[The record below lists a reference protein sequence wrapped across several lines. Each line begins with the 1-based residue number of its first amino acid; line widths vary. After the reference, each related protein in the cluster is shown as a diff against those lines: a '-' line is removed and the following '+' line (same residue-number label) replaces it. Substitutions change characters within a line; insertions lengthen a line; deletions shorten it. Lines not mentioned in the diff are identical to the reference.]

1 MQKSKRYQKVRS
13 IRQAGR
19 TLGFFLFSF
28 LVMGAVSFAQKT
40 VTGKVTDA
48 TDKSEMIGVT
58 VAVKGTSTGTQTDVS
73 GNYSIVVPNNQA
85 VLVYTFIGKATK
97 EIVVG
102 DQSVINVSLGDDSK
116 ALEEVVVIAYGTRK
130 KSDLTGSVIAI
141 NSKDFQKGNIQSS
154 EQLLQGKVAGLQVTN
169 GGGQAGGGSTI
180 RIRGTASLNASNDPL
195 IVIDGV
201 PVEGNG
207 LGPDSKLTANIL
219 NTINPNDIESM
230 SVLKDA
236 SATALYGSRAS
247 NGVIIITTK
256 KGSSGKPS
264 FNFNTQFSA
273 SSIYKKVDMLT
284 GDQVREIINAQATAS
299 GDNTYQKLLGTENTN
314 WQDQIFRT
322 AYGSD
327 NNLSAGGTIKS
338 VPFRVSLGYSNQN
351 GILKTNNFNRTS
363 GAISLSPK
371 LLDNALAVNVNLKLA
386 NTNNRFADE
395 GAIGAALRMDPTQ
408 PVYANNQYGG
418 YWEWLD
424 VQGKYKQLSGFNPLG
439 MLELR
444 DNTSKVN
451 RMIGNIELDYKLPFL
466 PDLHVRTNLGLDDT
480 KGHGT
485 DLISALSATNYLT
498 NGRLTDYKQSKT
510 NKLWDVSLYY
520 EKDLTAIKSKIDVLA
535 LHSYQDFLTNVY
547 NYASYSANGETVIP
561 GTTPVFA
568 TDKPEY
574 RLDSYLGRVNYSFM
588 GKYLVTASIRR
599 DASSKF
605 SPATRVGYF
614 PALALAWKIK
624 DDLFA
629 NTNAVSDMKLRFGWG
644 VTGQQ
649 DFGQYYPYLARYSV
663 STATAQYQFGDQF
676 YNFYRPAAF
685 DANITWETTT
695 TKNIGL
701 DYGFANGRIT
711 GSVDLFQKDTK
722 DLLATVPVAYGSTF
736 DINLFTNV
744 GSLTNKGIEFVIN
757 TTPVK
762 KDNFRWDIGF
772 NFTKSNTKITAL
784 RKQEDPNFIG
794 IPVSGISGGTGNTIG
809 MHAIGHWPYAYYVF
823 QQVYDS
829 NGNPLE
835 GVYVDRNQDGQ
846 INDADRYLYQKP
858 APTALFGVNTSLN
871 YKSFTFSA
879 SGHAMVGNYLYNNFQ
894 SERSVMRNL
903 LNPVQVINNAS
914 TLLLKT
920 NFYNNQY
927 LSDYYIENASFFRLD
942 NINVGYYVGKV
953 FGNTTLSLNA
963 SVNNVFFITK
973 YTGLDPEN
981 SSATGVDNTIYPRP
995 RMYSFGLN
1003 FDF

>member
-1 MQKSKRYQKVRS
+1 MQKNKRYRNLKS
-13 IRQAGR
+13 SMTSTGR
-19 TLGFFLFSF
+19 LWLWILGFVIL
-28 LVMGAVSFAQKT
+28 GNNAFAQKT
-40 VTGKVTDA
+40 ITGKVTDA
-48 TDKSEMIGVT
+48 NDKSEMIGVT
-58 VAVKGTSTGTQTDVS
+58 VSVKGTTIGTQTDLS
-73 GNYSIVVPNNQA
+73 GNYSIKLPEGPA
-85 VLVYTFIGKATK
+85 TLVFSFIGKLSQ
-97 EIVVG
+97 EVVVG
-102 DQSVINVSLGDDSK
+102 NQTTINVALVDDSK
-116 ALEEVVVIAYGTRK
+116 QLEEVVVVAYGTRK
-130 KSDLTGSVIAI
+130 KADLTGSVIAI
-141 NSKDFQKGNIQSS
+141 NSKDFQKGNIQSG

-180 RIRGTASLNASNDPL
+180 RIRGAASLNASNDPL
-195 IVIDGV
+195 IVIDGI
-201 PVEGNG
+201 PVEGNSISG
-207 LGPDSKLTANIL
+207 SANLL

-256 KGSSGKPS
+256 KGSSGKPT
-264 FNFNTQFSA
+264 FNFNTAVSA
-273 SSIYKKVDMLT
+273 GQIYKKVDMLT
-284 GDQVREIINAQATAS
+284 GDQVREIITAQAAQS
-299 GDNTYQKLLGTENTN
+299 GDNTYKNLLGKENTN
-314 WQDQIFRT
+314 WQDEIFRT
-322 AYGSD
+322 AIGTD
-327 NNLSAGGTIKS
+327 NNLSAGGTYKK

-351 GILKTNNFNRTS
+351 GILKKNNFARTS

-371 LLDNALAVNVNLKLA
+371 FLDNSLAVNVNLKLA
-386 NTNNRFADE
+386 NTQNNFSNED
-395 GAIGAALRMDPTQ
+395 AIGSALRFDPTQ
-408 PVYANNQYGG
+408 PVYANNAYGG

-424 VQGKYKQLSGFNPLG
+424 ATGKYKQLSGNNPVGLI
-439 MLELR
+439 ELR
-444 DNTSKVN
+444 DNTSSVN

-466 PDLHVRTNLGLDDT
+466 PDLHLKTNLGLDNT
-480 KGHGT
+480 KGKGT
-485 DLISALSATNYLT
+485 DIYSALSSTNYLT
-498 NGRLTDYKQSKT
+498 NGRLTDYNQSKS

-547 NYASYSANGETVIP
+547 NYPSYSEDGKTVIP
-561 GTTPVFA
+561 GTQPIFA
-568 TDKPEY
+568 TDKPQY
-574 RLDSYLGRVNYSFM
+574 RLESYLGRVNYSYM
-588 GKYLVTASIRR
+588 GKYLATASIRR

-605 SPATRVGYF
+605 SPSTRVGLF
-614 PALALAWKIK
+614 PAVALAWKVK
-624 DDLFA
+624 EDLFK
-629 NTNAVSDMKLRFGWG
+629 NTKVVSDLKLRAGWG

-649 DFGQYYPYLARYSV
+649 DFGQYYPYMARYSV
-663 STATAQYQFGDQF
+663 STSTGQYQFGDKY
-676 YNFYRPAAF
+676 YNFYRPAAY

-695 TKNIGL
+695 TKNLGL
-701 DYGFANGRIT
+701 DFGFADNRIT
-711 GSVDLFQKDTK
+711 GTVELFQKDTK

-744 GSLTNKGIEFVIN
+744 GSLTNKGVEVVLN

-762 KDNFRWDIGF
+762 KDKFRWDLGF
-772 NFTKSNTKITAL
+772 NFTKSNTEITAL
-784 RKQEDPNFIG
+784 RKQEDPNFTG

-809 MHAIGHWPYAYYVF
+809 MHAIGQWPYAYYVY
-823 QQVYDS
+823 QQVYDE
-829 NGNPLE
+829 NNNPIE
-835 GVYVDRNQDGQ
+835 GVYVDRNKDGQ

-858 APTALFGVNTSLN
+858 APNILFGVNTALN
-871 YKSFTFSA
+871 YKNFTISA

-914 TLLLKT
+914 ALLPTL
-920 NFYNNQY
+920 NFFNNQY

-942 NINVGYYVGKV
+942 NINAGYYVGKV

-995 RMYSFGLN
+995 RVFTFGLN